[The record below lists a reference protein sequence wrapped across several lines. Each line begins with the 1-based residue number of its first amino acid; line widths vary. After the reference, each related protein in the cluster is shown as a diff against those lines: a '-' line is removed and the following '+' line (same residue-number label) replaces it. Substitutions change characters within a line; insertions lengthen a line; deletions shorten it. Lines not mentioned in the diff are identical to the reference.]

1 LALQV
6 MPYFYKTEADLHD
19 RMLDVFNG
27 ALSKM
32 RLAALEPV
40 GTTLGMSSSFNDG
53 VVQVGGTGADSLN
66 S

>member
-1 LALQV
+1 

-19 RMLDVFNG
+19 RMLDVFND

-40 GTTLGMSSSFNDG
+40 GSALRTSSSINDG
-53 VVQVGGTGADSLN
+53 VVQVCGTSEH